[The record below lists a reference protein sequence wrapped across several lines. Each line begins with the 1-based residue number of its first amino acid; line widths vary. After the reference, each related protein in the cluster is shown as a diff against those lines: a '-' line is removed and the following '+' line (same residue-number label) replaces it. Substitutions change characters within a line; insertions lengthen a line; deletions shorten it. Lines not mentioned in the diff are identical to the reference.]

1 MRILFIADI
10 VGRPGR
16 RVVEALL
23 PRLLKDQRPDVV
35 VANGENLAAGYGV
48 TPGLVADLLGQGV
61 DVITSGNHIW
71 DRQDGVALLGSQPR
85 LLRPANYPP
94 ENPGRGH
101 YLVAVDEQ
109 TVGVVNLQGRAFMS
123 DIDDPFRIGRA
134 LIDELSAKTNI
145 VVIDF
150 HAEATAEKQAFARF
164 IDGRASAVIGT
175 HTHVPTADARVLPGG
190 TAYVTDAGMT
200 GAHGGVIGFRAD
212 KAIQR
217 AMLGRK
223 VRLGP
228 ADGDLRFQGV
238 IIDVDPGSGQ
248 ALRIE
253 RIDLAYE
260 YEEER

>member
-134 LIDELSAKTNI
+134 LVDELSAETNI
-145 VVIDF
+145 IVIDF

-175 HTHVPTADARVLPGG
+175 HTHVPTADARVLAGG

-238 IIDVDPGSGQ
+238 IIDVDPGSGRAQ
-248 ALRIE
+248 RIE

>member
-16 RVVEALL
+16 RVVEAML
-23 PRLLKDQRPDVV
+23 PRLLKGERPDVV

-48 TPGLVADLLGQGV
+48 TPDLVADLLGQGV

-94 ENPGRGH
+94 ENPGRGS
-101 YLVAVDEQ
+101 YLVSVGDQ
-109 TVGVVNLQGRAFMS
+109 KVGVINLQGRAFMS
-123 DIDDPFRIGRA
+123 DIDDPFRIGNGLA
-134 LIDELSAKTNI
+134 DELGAETNV

-164 IDGRASAVIGT
+164 IDGRVSAVIGT
-175 HTHVPTADARVLPGG
+175 HTHVPTADARILPGG

-200 GAHGGVIGFRAD
+200 GAHSGVIGFRAD

-217 AMLGRK
+217 AMLGRR

-228 ADGDLRFQGV
+228 ADGELRFQGAV
-238 IIDVDPGSGQ
+238 IDVDPGSGR

-253 RIDLAYE
+253 RIDLAYQ
-260 YEEER
+260 EER

>member
-1 MRILFIADI
+1 MKILFIADI

-23 PRLLKDQRPDVV
+23 PGLLKNQRPDVV

-48 TPGLVADLLGQGV
+48 TPALVADLLAQGV

-71 DRQDGVALLGSQPR
+71 DRQDGVALLDGQPR

-94 ENPGRGH
+94 GNPGQGS
-101 YLVAVDEQ
+101 YLMS
-109 TVGVVNLQGRAFMS
+109 VGQHKVGIVNLQGRAFMS
-123 DIDDPFRIGRA
+123 DIDDPFRVGQTVV
-134 LIDELSAKTNI
+134 DELSAETN
-145 VVIDF
+145 VVVVDF

-164 IDGRASAVIGT
+164 IDGRVSAVIGT

-190 TAYVTDAGMT
+190 TAFVTDAGMT

-217 AMLGRK
+217 AMLGRR
-223 VRLGP
+223 VRLGL
-228 ADGDLRFQGV
+228 ADGDLRFQGA
-238 IIDVDPGSGQ
+238 ILDVDPGSGH
-248 ALRIE
+248 ALWIE

-260 YEEER
+260 EER

>member
-1 MRILFIADI
+1 M
-10 VGRPGR
+10 
-16 RVVEALL
+16 L
-23 PRLLKDQRPDVV
+23 PRLLKVERPNVV

-48 TPGLVADLLGQGV
+48 TPGLVADLLSQGV

-71 DRQDGVALLGSQPR
+71 DRQEGVALLGSQPR

-94 ENPGRGH
+94 ENPGHGT
-101 YLVAVDEQ
+101 YLVAVGKQ

-123 DIDDPFRIGRA
+123 DIDDPFRVGRG
-134 LIDELSAKTNI
+134 LIDDLSAKTNV

-164 IDGRASAVIGT
+164 VDGRVSAVIGT
-175 HTHVPTADARVLPGG
+175 HTHVPTADARILPGG

-217 AMLGRK
+217 AMLGRR

-228 ADGDLRFQGV
+228 ADGDLRFQGA
-238 IIDVDPGSGQ
+238 IIDVDPGSGR

-260 YEEER
+260 EEQ